1 MRPLVA
7 TILVLLILT
16 RAVAGGVANAQ
27 AVPAGPPGSQA
38 PDGAQPAASGA
49 QAADHE
55 QPPAPRAQAA
65 DREQPSRLRQGNGGG
80 PGGGRKH
87 VGLLIGGLITLGASY
102 GFTAAV
108 GVQLMSG
115 SSTGSSSG
123 SSICTNCD
131 TVGGRLLIP
140 VAGPWAALPASAPAG
155 KPILVGLGI
164 VQAVGLIMTIAGAA
178 RLNGDTSG
186 DDISPPDHRPP
197 PPQWRSNGRVSFL
210 VAPCRDGAFGFL
222 SGSL

>member
-27 AVPAGPPGSQA
+27 AVPAAPPA
-38 PDGAQPAASGA
+38 PDGAQPAAPGA

-65 DREQPSRLRQGNGGG
+65 DREQPARVRQRTGGG
-80 PGGGRKH
+80 PGNGRKH

-102 GFTAAV
+102 GLTAAV
-108 GVQLMSG
+108 GFQLMSN
-115 SSTGSSSG
+115 SSTSSSSG

-140 VAGPWAALPASAPAG
+140 VAGPWAALPASAADG

-164 VQAVGLIMTIAGAA
+164 VQAVGLVMTIVGAA
-178 RLNGDTSG
+178 RLNDDTSA
-186 DDISPPDHRPP
+186 DDTSAPDHRPP
-197 PPQWRSNGRVSFL
+197 PPQWRANGRVSFL
-210 VAPCRDGAFGFL
+210 VVPSRDGAFGFL